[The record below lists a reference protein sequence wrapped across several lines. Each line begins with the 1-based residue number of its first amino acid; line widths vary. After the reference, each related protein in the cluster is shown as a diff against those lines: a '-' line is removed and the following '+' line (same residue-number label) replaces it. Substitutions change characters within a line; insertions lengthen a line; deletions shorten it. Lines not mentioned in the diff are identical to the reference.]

1 MDLKF
6 EHFKKLQ
13 KHANRVRL
21 TLVSNSRETEFFK
34 AKIWKK
40 RTFFAKRYFSSRF

>member
-21 TLVSNSRETEFFK
+21 TLVSKSKKTEFFK
-34 AKIWKK
+34 TKIWKK
-40 RTFFAKRYFSSRF
+40 SAFFRKKIR